1 MRNMDKILV
10 EIGKD
15 GKITIKYLGFQGS
28 ACYTEA
34 KKLYD
39 KLKEQGLDVEI
50 KQIIP
55 TTTQSGVIQSER
67 A

>member
-1 MRNMDKILV
+1 MRFNMDKILI

-15 GKITIKYLGFQGS
+15 GRITIKYLGFQGDS
-28 ACYTEA
+28 CYAEA
-34 KKLYD
+34 KRLYE

-55 TTTQSGVIQSER
+55 TTQGVSQYDR
-67 A
+67 V